1 MVNSPR
7 AALIALLTLA
17 LAPVSFAADAETA
30 SVQESAA
37 VEAAS
42 ENSEESTQAQQ
53 NEQAQTPKQEVPL
66 EEAAEGVDASVVSEE
81 AAPAAAQLP
90 FDIKAAAD
98 IAVAAFGG
106 EVLKAEQVEDEM
118 GIHFHIRVVN
128 DGRVRDVVIDA
139 ANGEIIKPIETAAA
153 ANADEPAADT
163 ESVDAVTGPAETVAA
178 SEPAL
183 ESESLADAPVSPA
196 KQEAAKEAV
205 E

>member
-1 MVNSPR
+1 MIDSLR

-17 LAPVSFAADAETA
+17 LVPVSYAADADEAT
-30 SVQESAA
+30 VQESAA
-37 VEAAS
+37 VEPVS
-42 ENSEESTQAQQ
+42 QNSAQSMQATQSGEA
-53 NEQAQTPKQEVPL
+53 EAPKEEVPL

-81 AAPAAAQLP
+81 AAPAATQLP

-139 ANGEIIKPIETAAA
+139 ANGEIIKPVEGQVAATANDAET
-153 ANADEPAADT
+153 EG
-163 ESVDAVTGPAETVAA
+163 VDAVTGPAETVAA
-178 SEPAL
+178 PEPATESEP
-183 ESESLADAPVSPA
+183 LADAPVSPA

>member
-1 MVNSPR
+1 LINSLR

-17 LAPVSFAADAETA
+17 LVPVSFAADAEEAT
-30 SVQESAA
+30 VQESAA
-37 VEAAS
+37 VEPAS
-42 ENSEESTQAQQ
+42 QNSSQDRQ
-53 NEQAQTPKQEVPL
+53 PKQSEADKPEVPL

-81 AAPAAAQLP
+81 AVPAATQLP

-139 ANGEIIKPIETAAA
+139 ANGEIIKPIETAAVT
-153 ANADEPAADT
+153 NADDSADDSAADT
-163 ESVDAVTGPAETVAA
+163 ADVDAVTGPAETVMAPE
-178 SEPAL
+178 SEP
-183 ESESLADAPVSPA
+183 LADAPVSPA

>member
-1 MVNSPR
+1 MINSLR

-17 LAPVSFAADAETA
+17 LVPVSFAADAEEAT
-30 SVQESAA
+30 VQESAA
-37 VEAAS
+37 VEPAS
-42 ENSEESTQAQQ
+42 QNSAEDSEPKQV
-53 NEQAQTPKQEVPL
+53 ETPKQEVPL
-66 EEAAEGVDASVVSEE
+66 EKAAEGVDASVVSEE
-81 AAPAAAQLP
+81 AVPAATQLP

-98 IAVAAFGG
+98 IALAAFGG

-139 ANGEIIKPIETAAA
+139 ANGEIIKPIETAAVT
-153 ANADEPAADT
+153 NADDSADDSAADT
-163 ESVDAVTGPAETVAA
+163 AGVDAVTGPAETVRAPE
-178 SEPAL
+178 SEP
-183 ESESLADAPVSPA
+183 LADAPVSPA

>member
-1 MVNSPR
+1 MINSLR

-17 LAPVSFAADAETA
+17 LVPVSFAADAEEAT
-30 SVQESAA
+30 VQESAA
-37 VEAAS
+37 VEPAS
-42 ENSEESTQAQQ
+42 QNSSQ
-53 NEQAQTPKQEVPL
+53 NRQPKQSEADKPEVPL

-81 AAPAAAQLP
+81 AVPAATQLP

-139 ANGEIIKPIETAAA
+139 ANGEIIKPIETAAVT
-153 ANADEPAADT
+153 NADDSADDSAADT
-163 ESVDAVTGPAETVAA
+163 AGVDAVTGPAETVTAPE
-178 SEPAL
+178 SEP
-183 ESESLADAPVSPA
+183 LADAPVSPA

>member
-1 MVNSPR
+1 LINSLR

-17 LAPVSFAADAETA
+17 LVPVSFAADAEEAT
-30 SVQESAA
+30 VQESAA
-37 VEAAS
+37 VEPAS
-42 ENSEESTQAQQ
+42 QNSSQ
-53 NEQAQTPKQEVPL
+53 NRQPKQSEADKPEVPL

-81 AAPAAAQLP
+81 AVPAATQLP

-139 ANGEIIKPIETAAA
+139 ANGEIIKPIETAAVT
-153 ANADEPAADT
+153 NADDSADDSAADT
-163 ESVDAVTGPAETVAA
+163 ADVDAVTGPAETVMAPE
-178 SEPAL
+178 SEP
-183 ESESLADAPVSPA
+183 LADAPVSPA

>member
-1 MVNSPR
+1 MIDSQR

-17 LAPVSFAADAETA
+17 LVPVSYAADADEAT
-30 SVQESAA
+30 VQESAA
-37 VEAAS
+37 VEPVSQNSAQAMQ
-42 ENSEESTQAQQ
+42 SEEA
-53 NEQAQTPKQEVPL
+53 EAPKKEVPL

-81 AAPAAAQLP
+81 EAPAATQLP

-139 ANGEIIKPIETAAA
+139 ANGEIIKPIEAQVAATANDA
-153 ANADEPAADT
+153 ET
-163 ESVDAVTGPAETVAA
+163 EGVDAVTGPAETVKA
-178 SEPAL
+178 SEPSS
-183 ESESLADAPVSPA
+183 ESEPLADAPVSPA
-196 KQEAAKEAV
+196 KQKAAKEAV

>member
-1 MVNSPR
+1 MINSLR

-17 LAPVSFAADAETA
+17 LVPVSFAADAEEAT
-30 SVQESAA
+30 VQESAA
-37 VEAAS
+37 VEPAS
-42 ENSEESTQAQQ
+42 QNSSQDRQ
-53 NEQAQTPKQEVPL
+53 PKQSEADKPEVPL

-81 AAPAAAQLP
+81 AVPAATQLP

-139 ANGEIIKPIETAAA
+139 ANGEIIKPIETAAVT
-153 ANADEPAADT
+153 NADDSADDSAADT
-163 ESVDAVTGPAETVAA
+163 VGVDAVTGPAETVMAPE
-178 SEPAL
+178 SEP
-183 ESESLADAPVSPA
+183 LADAPVSPA

>member
-1 MVNSPR
+1 MINSLR

-17 LAPVSFAADAETA
+17 LVPVSFAADAEEAT
-30 SVQESAA
+30 VQESAA
-37 VEAAS
+37 VEPAS
-42 ENSEESTQAQQ
+42 QNSSQDRQ
-53 NEQAQTPKQEVPL
+53 PKQSEAGQPEVPL

-81 AAPAAAQLP
+81 AVPAATQLP

-139 ANGEIIKPIETAAA
+139 ANGEIIKPIETAAVT
-153 ANADEPAADT
+153 NADDSADDSAADAAG
-163 ESVDAVTGPAETVAA
+163 VDAVTGPAETVTAPE
-178 SEPAL
+178 SEP
-183 ESESLADAPVSPA
+183 LADAPVSPA

>member
-1 MVNSPR
+1 MINSLR

-17 LAPVSFAADAETA
+17 LVPVSFAIDADEAM
-30 SVQESAA
+30 VQESAA
-37 VEAAS
+37 VEPVS
-42 ENSEESTQAQQ
+42 QNSAQAQQ
-53 NEQAQTPKQEVPL
+53 AMQSGEAEAPKEEVPL
-66 EEAAEGVDASVVSEE
+66 EEAAEGVDASVVSGE
-81 AAPAAAQLP
+81 AAPAATQLP

-139 ANGEIIKPIETAAA
+139 ANGEIIKPIESAVAATANDA
-153 ANADEPAADT
+153 EG
-163 ESVDAVTGPAETVAA
+163 VDAVTGAAETLAA
-178 SEPAL
+178 SEPDSD
-183 ESESLADAPVSPA
+183 SEPLADAPVSPA

>member
-1 MVNSPR
+1 MINSLR

-17 LAPVSFAADAETA
+17 LVPVSFAADAEEAT
-30 SVQESAA
+30 VQESAA
-37 VEAAS
+37 VEPAS
-42 ENSEESTQAQQ
+42 QNSSQDRQ
-53 NEQAQTPKQEVPL
+53 PKQSEADKPEVPL

-81 AAPAAAQLP
+81 AVPAATQLP

-139 ANGEIIKPIETAAA
+139 ANGEIIKPIETAAVT
-153 ANADEPAADT
+153 NADDSAGDSAADT
-163 ESVDAVTGPAETVAA
+163 AGGDAVTGPAETVIAPE
-178 SEPAL
+178 SEP
-183 ESESLADAPVSPA
+183 LADAPVSPA

>member
-1 MVNSPR
+1 MINSLR

-17 LAPVSFAADAETA
+17 LVPVSFAADAEEAT
-30 SVQESAA
+30 VQESAA
-37 VEAAS
+37 VEPVS
-42 ENSEESTQAQQ
+42 QNSSQDRQ
-53 NEQAQTPKQEVPL
+53 PKQSEAGQPEVPL

-81 AAPAAAQLP
+81 AVPAATQLP

-139 ANGEIIKPIETAAA
+139 ANGEIIKPIETTAVT
-153 ANADEPAADT
+153 NADDSADDSAADAAG
-163 ESVDAVTGPAETVAA
+163 VDAVTGPAETVTAPE
-178 SEPAL
+178 SEP
-183 ESESLADAPVSPA
+183 LADAPVSPA

>member
-1 MVNSPR
+1 LINSLR

-17 LAPVSFAADAETA
+17 LVPVSFAADAEEAT
-30 SVQESAA
+30 VQESAA
-37 VEAAS
+37 VEPAS
-42 ENSEESTQAQQ
+42 QNSSQDRQL
-53 NEQAQTPKQEVPL
+53 KQSEADKPEVPL

-81 AAPAAAQLP
+81 AVPAATQLP

-139 ANGEIIKPIETAAA
+139 ANGEIIKPIETAAVT
-153 ANADEPAADT
+153 NADDSADFSAADT
-163 ESVDAVTGPAETVAA
+163 ADVDAVTGPAETVMAPE
-178 SEPAL
+178 SEP
-183 ESESLADAPVSPA
+183 LADAPVSPA

>member
-1 MVNSPR
+1 MINSLR

-17 LAPVSFAADAETA
+17 LVPVSFAADAEEAT
-30 SVQESAA
+30 VQESAA
-37 VEAAS
+37 VEPAS
-42 ENSEESTQAQQ
+42 QNSAEDSEPKQV
-53 NEQAQTPKQEVPL
+53 ETPKQEVPL
-66 EEAAEGVDASVVSEE
+66 EKAAEGVDASVVSEE
-81 AAPAAAQLP
+81 AVPAATQLP

-139 ANGEIIKPIETAAA
+139 ANGEIIKPIETAAVT
-153 ANADEPAADT
+153 NADDSADDSAADT
-163 ESVDAVTGPAETVAA
+163 AGVDAVTGPAETVRAPE
-178 SEPAL
+178 SEP
-183 ESESLADAPVSPA
+183 LADAPVSPA

>member
-1 MVNSPR
+1 MINSLR

-17 LAPVSFAADAETA
+17 LVPVSFAADAEEAT
-30 SVQESAA
+30 VQESAA
-37 VEAAS
+37 VEPAS
-42 ENSEESTQAQQ
+42 QNSSQDRQ
-53 NEQAQTPKQEVPL
+53 PKQSEADKPEVPL

-81 AAPAAAQLP
+81 AVPAATQLP

-139 ANGEIIKPIETAAA
+139 ANGEIIKPIETAAVT
-153 ANADEPAADT
+153 NADDSADFSAADT
-163 ESVDAVTGPAETVAA
+163 ADVDAVTGPAETVMAPE
-178 SEPAL
+178 SEP
-183 ESESLADAPVSPA
+183 LADAPVSPA

>member
-1 MVNSPR
+1 LINSLR

-17 LAPVSFAADAETA
+17 LVPVSFAADAEEAT
-30 SVQESAA
+30 VQESAA
-37 VEAAS
+37 VEPAS
-42 ENSEESTQAQQ
+42 QNSSQDRQ
-53 NEQAQTPKQEVPL
+53 PKQSEADKPEVPL

-81 AAPAAAQLP
+81 AVPAATQLP

-139 ANGEIIKPIETAAA
+139 ANGEIIKPIETAAVT
-153 ANADEPAADT
+153 NADDSADFSAADT
-163 ESVDAVTGPAETVAA
+163 ADVDAVTGPAETVMAPE
-178 SEPAL
+178 SEP
-183 ESESLADAPVSPA
+183 LADAPVSPA

>member
-1 MVNSPR
+1 MINSLR

-17 LAPVSFAADAETA
+17 LVPVSFAADAEEAT
-30 SVQESAA
+30 VQESAA
-37 VEAAS
+37 VEPAS
-42 ENSEESTQAQQ
+42 QNSSQDRQ
-53 NEQAQTPKQEVPL
+53 PKQSEADKPEVPL

-81 AAPAAAQLP
+81 AVPAATQLP

-139 ANGEIIKPIETAAA
+139 ANGEIIKPIETAAVT
-153 ANADEPAADT
+153 NADDSADDSAADAAG
-163 ESVDAVTGPAETVAA
+163 VDAVTGPAETVTAPE
-178 SEPAL
+178 SEP
-183 ESESLADAPVSPA
+183 LADAPVSPA

>member
-1 MVNSPR
+1 MINSLR

-17 LAPVSFAADAETA
+17 LVPVSFAADAEEAT
-30 SVQESAA
+30 VQESAA
-37 VEAAS
+37 VEPVS
-42 ENSEESTQAQQ
+42 QNSSQDRQ
-53 NEQAQTPKQEVPL
+53 PKQSEAGQPEVPL

-81 AAPAAAQLP
+81 AVPAATQLP

-139 ANGEIIKPIETAAA
+139 ANGEIIKPIETAAVT
-153 ANADEPAADT
+153 NADDSADDSAADAAG
-163 ESVDAVTGPAETVAA
+163 VDAVTGPAETVTAPE
-178 SEPAL
+178 SEP
-183 ESESLADAPVSPA
+183 LADAPVSPA

>member
-1 MVNSPR
+1 MINSLR

-17 LAPVSFAADAETA
+17 LVPVSFAADAEEAT
-30 SVQESAA
+30 VQESAA
-37 VEAAS
+37 VEPAS
-42 ENSEESTQAQQ
+42 QNSSQDRQ
-53 NEQAQTPKQEVPL
+53 PKQSEADKPEVPL

-81 AAPAAAQLP
+81 AVPAATQLP

-139 ANGEIIKPIETAAA
+139 ANGEIIKPIETAAVT
-153 ANADEPAADT
+153 NADDSADDSAADT
-163 ESVDAVTGPAETVAA
+163 AGVDAVTGPAETVMAPE
-178 SEPAL
+178 SEP
-183 ESESLADAPVSPA
+183 LADAPVSPA

>member
-1 MVNSPR
+1 MINSLR

-17 LAPVSFAADAETA
+17 LVPVSFAADAEEAT
-30 SVQESAA
+30 VQESAA
-37 VEAAS
+37 VEPAS
-42 ENSEESTQAQQ
+42 QNSSQDRQ
-53 NEQAQTPKQEVPL
+53 PKQSEADKPEVPL

-81 AAPAAAQLP
+81 AVPAATQLP

-139 ANGEIIKPIETAAA
+139 ANGEIIKPIETAAVT
-153 ANADEPAADT
+153 NADDSAADT
-163 ESVDAVTGPAETVAA
+163 ADVDAVTGPAETVLAPE
-178 SEPAL
+178 SEP
-183 ESESLADAPVSPA
+183 LADAPVSPA

>member
-1 MVNSPR
+1 MIDSQR
-7 AALIALLTLA
+7 AALIALITLA
-17 LAPVSFAADAETA
+17 LVPVSYAADVDKAT
-30 SVQESAA
+30 VQESAA
-37 VEAAS
+37 VEPVSQNSAQAMQ
-42 ENSEESTQAQQ
+42 SEEA
-53 NEQAQTPKQEVPL
+53 EAPKEEVPL
-66 EEAAEGVDASVVSEE
+66 EEAAEGVDASVISEE
-81 AAPAAAQLP
+81 EAPAATQLP

-139 ANGEIIKPIETAAA
+139 ANGEIIKPIEAQVAATA
-153 ANADEPAADT
+153 NET
-163 ESVDAVTGPAETVAA
+163 EAVDAVTGPAETVTA
-178 SEPAL
+178 SEPAS
-183 ESESLADAPVSPA
+183 ESETEPLADAPVLPA

>member
-1 MVNSPR
+1 MINSLR

-17 LAPVSFAADAETA
+17 LVPVSFAADAEEAT
-30 SVQESAA
+30 VQESAA
-37 VEAAS
+37 VEPAS
-42 ENSEESTQAQQ
+42 QNSSQDRQ
-53 NEQAQTPKQEVPL
+53 PKQSEADKPEVPL

-81 AAPAAAQLP
+81 AVPAATQLP

-139 ANGEIIKPIETAAA
+139 ANGEIIKPIETAAVT
-153 ANADEPAADT
+153 NADDSADDSAADT
-163 ESVDAVTGPAETVAA
+163 AGVDAVTGPAETVTAPE
-178 SEPAL
+178 SEP
-183 ESESLADAPVSPA
+183 LADAPVSPA

>member
-1 MVNSPR
+1 MINSLR

-17 LAPVSFAADAETA
+17 LVPVSFAADAEEAT
-30 SVQESAA
+30 VQESAA
-37 VEAAS
+37 VEPAS
-42 ENSEESTQAQQ
+42 QNSSQDRQ
-53 NEQAQTPKQEVPL
+53 PKQSEADKPEVPL

-81 AAPAAAQLP
+81 AVPAATQLP

-139 ANGEIIKPIETAAA
+139 ANGEIIKPIETAAVT
-153 ANADEPAADT
+153 NADDSADVSAADT
-163 ESVDAVTGPAETVAA
+163 ADVDAVTGPAETVMAPE
-178 SEPAL
+178 SEP
-183 ESESLADAPVSPA
+183 LADAPVSPA

>member
-1 MVNSPR
+1 MINSLR

-17 LAPVSFAADAETA
+17 LVPVSFAADAEAT
-30 SVQESAA
+30 VQESAA
-37 VEAAS
+37 VEPAS
-42 ENSEESTQAQQ
+42 QNSTQDSQT
-53 NEQAQTPKQEVPL
+53 EQTETPKQEVPL

-81 AAPAAAQLP
+81 AVPAATQLP

-139 ANGEIIKPIETAAA
+139 ANGEIIKPIEPAVAATAEDASEA
-153 ANADEPAADT
+153 EG
-163 ESVDAVTGPAETVAA
+163 VDAVTGPAETVAA
-178 SEPAL
+178 SEPAS
-183 ESESLADAPVSPA
+183 ESEPLADAAVSPA

>member
-1 MVNSPR
+1 MIDSVR

-17 LAPVSFAADAETA
+17 LVPVSYAADADEAT
-30 SVQESAA
+30 VQKSAA
-37 VEAAS
+37 VEPVS
-42 ENSEESTQAQQ
+42 QNSAQSMQATQSGEA
-53 NEQAQTPKQEVPL
+53 EAPKEEVPL

-81 AAPAAAQLP
+81 AAPAATQLP

-139 ANGEIIKPIETAAA
+139 ANGEIIKPVEGQVAATANDAET
-153 ANADEPAADT
+153 EG
-163 ESVDAVTGPAETVAA
+163 VDAVTGPAETVAA
-178 SEPAL
+178 SDPVP
-183 ESESLADAPVSPA
+183 ESEPLADAPVSPA

>member
-1 MVNSPR
+1 MINSLR

-17 LAPVSFAADAETA
+17 LVPVSFAADAEEAT
-30 SVQESAA
+30 VQESAA
-37 VEAAS
+37 VEPAS
-42 ENSEESTQAQQ
+42 QNSSQDRQ
-53 NEQAQTPKQEVPL
+53 PKQSEADKPEVPL

-81 AAPAAAQLP
+81 AVPAATQLP

-139 ANGEIIKPIETAAA
+139 ANGEIIKPIETAAVT
-153 ANADEPAADT
+153 NADDSADDSAADT
-163 ESVDAVTGPAETVAA
+163 ADVDAVTGPAETVMAPE
-178 SEPAL
+178 SEP
-183 ESESLADAPVSPA
+183 LADAPVSPA

>member
-1 MVNSPR
+1 LINSLR

-17 LAPVSFAADAETA
+17 LVPVSFAADAEEAT
-30 SVQESAA
+30 VQESAA
-37 VEAAS
+37 VEPAS
-42 ENSEESTQAQQ
+42 QNSSQ
-53 NEQAQTPKQEVPL
+53 NRQPKQSEADKPEVPL

-81 AAPAAAQLP
+81 AVPAATQLP

-139 ANGEIIKPIETAAA
+139 ANGEIIKPIETAAVT
-153 ANADEPAADT
+153 NADDSADDSAADT
-163 ESVDAVTGPAETVAA
+163 AGVDAVTGPAETVTAPE
-178 SEPAL
+178 SEP
-183 ESESLADAPVSPA
+183 LADAPVSPA

>member
-1 MVNSPR
+1 MINSLR

-17 LAPVSFAADAETA
+17 LVPVSFAADAEEAT
-30 SVQESAA
+30 VQESAA
-37 VEAAS
+37 VEPVS
-42 ENSEESTQAQQ
+42 QNSSQDRQ
-53 NEQAQTPKQEVPL
+53 PKQSEAGQPEVPL

-81 AAPAAAQLP
+81 AVPAATQLP

-139 ANGEIIKPIETAAA
+139 ANGEIIKPIETAAVT
-153 ANADEPAADT
+153 NADDSADFSAADT
-163 ESVDAVTGPAETVAA
+163 ADVDAVTGPAETVMAPE
-178 SEPAL
+178 SEP
-183 ESESLADAPVSPA
+183 LADAPVSPA

>member
-1 MVNSPR
+1 MINSLR

-17 LAPVSFAADAETA
+17 LVPVSFAADAEEAT
-30 SVQESAA
+30 VQESAA
-37 VEAAS
+37 VEPAS
-42 ENSEESTQAQQ
+42 QNSSQDRQ
-53 NEQAQTPKQEVPL
+53 PKQSEADKPEVPL

-81 AAPAAAQLP
+81 AVPAATQLP

-139 ANGEIIKPIETAAA
+139 ANGEIIKPIETAAVTS
-153 ANADEPAADT
+153 ADDSADDSAADT
-163 ESVDAVTGPAETVAA
+163 AGVDAVTGPAETVMAPE
-178 SEPAL
+178 SEP
-183 ESESLADAPVSPA
+183 LADAPVSPA

>member
-1 MVNSPR
+1 MINSLR

-17 LAPVSFAADAETA
+17 LVPVSFAADAEEAT
-30 SVQESAA
+30 VQESAA
-37 VEAAS
+37 VEPAS
-42 ENSEESTQAQQ
+42 QNSAEDSQPKQVE
-53 NEQAQTPKQEVPL
+53 TPKQEVPL

-81 AAPAAAQLP
+81 AVPAATQLP

-139 ANGEIIKPIETAAA
+139 ANGEIIKPIETAAVT
-153 ANADEPAADT
+153 NADDSADDSAADAAG
-163 ESVDAVTGPAETVAA
+163 VDAVTGPAETVTAPE
-178 SEPAL
+178 SEP
-183 ESESLADAPVSPA
+183 LADAPVSPA